1 MLALGSGRSANQPGG
16 SMELISNDLVSD
28 SVQFG
33 AIFFRSLTN
42 NRGVE
47 YTLAISRENTG

>member
-1 MLALGSGRSANQPGG
+1 
-16 SMELISNDLVSD
+16 MELISNDLVSD

-33 AIFFRSLTN
+33 AVFFRSLTN